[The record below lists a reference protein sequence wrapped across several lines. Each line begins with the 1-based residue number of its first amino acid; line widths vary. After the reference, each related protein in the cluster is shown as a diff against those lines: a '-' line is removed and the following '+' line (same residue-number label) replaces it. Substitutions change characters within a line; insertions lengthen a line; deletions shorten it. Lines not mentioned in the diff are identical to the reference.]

1 MRLRRDT
8 VSNDYRYSIF
18 ECDVIDKHGLERYRS
33 KRREWLS
40 WIETDNHHA
49 IWKVLH
55 TMIWADVSFRTFT
68 HLAIRNNNSALH
80 NYLLTDALFSG
91 HIATQ
96 VLAIRRLIDKTKG
109 VISLRRLVRDIR
121 SNLSLLTRENYVCFD
136 GLPFDYATVQR
147 KEMLARAGDV
157 FWWGDAWGPNAHGT
171 SQMAHEQF
179 DKLMGR
185 STGGQPQR
193 EDRIP
198 TSILITLE
206 KWLDDSGADELA
218 KWSHSYLAHASIP
231 ERRKEIGAFQA
242 TTHKITKTIKNLTR
256 VTEAISAHI
265 LFAGG
270 RSGSLMPVAQ
280 FDQFEKLDQPVMR
293 SGGEAEASEFW
304 NKLSDEQNSYLDDLV
319 TDLVDGAVS
328 VVTNGNKHAS

>member
-1 MRLRRDT
+1 M
-8 VSNDYRYSIF
+8 SNDYKYSTS
-18 ECDVIDKHGLERYRS
+18 ECDVIDKHALERYRS

-40 WIETDNHHA
+40 WIETDKHHA

-55 TMIWADVSFRTFT
+55 TMIWTDVSFRTLT
-68 HLAIRNNNSALH
+68 HLAVGSNNSALH

-96 VLAIRRLIDKTKG
+96 VLAIRRLIDPKKG
-109 VISLRRLVRDIR
+109 VISLRRLVGDIKT
-121 SNLSLLTRENYVCFD
+121 NINLLTRENYVCFD
-136 GLPFDYATVQR
+136 ELPFDYAAVQH
-147 KEMLARAGDV
+147 KEMLSRAGES
-157 FWWGDAWGPNAHGT
+157 FWWGDTWGPNAHGT

-179 DKLMGR
+179 DKLMGVSVGSR
-185 STGGQPQR
+185 ARR

-198 TSILITLE
+198 TTILTTLE
-206 KWLDDSGADELA
+206 KWLNTSGADELA
-218 KWSHSYLAHASIP
+218 KWSHSYLAHAAVP
-231 ERRKEIGAFQA
+231 NKREEIGAFQA

-256 VTEAISAHI
+256 VTEAISALI

-293 SGGEAEASEFW
+293 PGGEVAAREFW
-304 NKLSDEQNSYLDDLV
+304 NKLSDEQNSYLDDLMA
-319 TDLVDGAVS
+319 DLAACR
-328 VVTNGNKHAS
+328 T